1 MLQRKAV
8 LAFVLAAAVTPAL
21 AHGAPRGEAKATVSG
36 KAVSID
42 YGRPSLA
49 GRDMLGKAEVGK
61 PWRMGADGPTTLKTD
76 AELTFGTAKVPK
88 GSYVL
93 TATKTSETG
102 WSINVAKSEGETR
115 PRRRHPLVAGKL
127 ADERRGVHHR
137 PPRRQGQG
145 RGRAPVGHDVPEG
158 RLHGQVAGR
167 RAPTVR

>member
-8 LAFVLAAAVTPAL
+8 LAFVLAAAAVPAL

-76 AELTFGTAKVPK
+76 ADLTFGAVKVPK

-93 TATKTSETG
+93 TATKTSETA
-102 WSINVAKSEGETR
+102 WSLNVTRAEGDKAKVADV
-115 PRRRHPLVAGKL
+115 PLVTGKL
-127 ADERRGVHHR
+127 AESVEEFTIVVHAEKDK
-137 PPRRQGQG
+137 G
-145 RGRAPVGHDVPEG
+145 DVELQWG
-158 RLHGQVAGR
+158 TTSLKATFTGK
-167 RAPTVR
+167 

>member
-8 LAFVLAAAVTPAL
+8 LAFVLAAAVTPVL

-36 KAVSID
+36 KTVSID

-76 AELTFGTAKVPK
+76 ADLTFGTAKVPK

-93 TATKTSETG
+93 TATKTSETE
-102 WSINVAKSEGETR
+102 WSINVAKSEGEAKTAVADI
-115 PRRRHPLVAGKL
+115 PLTAGKL
-127 ADERRGVHHR
+127 
-137 PPRRQGQG
+137 
-145 RGRAPVGHDVPEG
+145 PESVEEFTIV
-158 RLHGQVAGR
+158 LHGDKDKGDIELQWGTTSLKAAFTGK
-167 RAPTVR
+167 

>member
-8 LAFVLAAAVTPAL
+8 LAFVLAGAVSPVL

-42 YGRPSLA
+42 YGRPSLG

-76 AELTFGTAKVPK
+76 ADLTFGTAKVPK

-93 TATKTSETG
+93 TATKTTETA
-102 WSINVAKSEGETR
+102 WSLNVTKAEGETKTTVADI
-115 PRRRHPLVAGKL
+115 PLVAGTL
-127 ADERRGVHHR
+127 
-137 PPRRQGQG
+137 
-145 RGRAPVGHDVPEG
+145 PESVEEFTIV
-158 RLHGQVAGR
+158 LHGDKDKGDVELQWGTTSLKAAFSGK
-167 RAPTVR
+167 